1 MNLYSNGKIS
11 GELNNNQ
18 LIADNID
25 EEFIAALP
33 MQLRLSREM
42 EDQYKMMLSLF
53 PKLRQKISELEDEM
67 KENEEKYKFFKSNYD
82 RLQNINTNYLDQIV
96 EMQGLK

>member
-1 MNLYSNGKIS
+1 LNLYSNGKIS

>member
-1 MNLYSNGKIS
+1 
-11 GELNNNQ
+11 
-18 LIADNID
+18 
-25 EEFIAALP
+25 
-33 MQLRLSREM
+33 
-42 EDQYKMMLSLF
+42 MMLSLF
-53 PKLRQKISELEDEM
+53 PKLRQKISKLEDEM